1 MHFTKT
7 TMRINLDLPFN
18 RHIQNKKKP
27 VKEAIKLSFLIL
39 FLGLFFSAKAQQSP
53 KYLDPKQPLSVRVS
67 DLMARMTINDKIAQM
82 CQYVGL
88 EHMRD
93 AEKNITEAELLN
105 GHARGFYKD
114 LHSSG
119 VERMVTQGLI
129 GSFLHVLTI
138 DEANHLQKLAEQ
150 SALKIPLLIGIDAI
164 HGNGLMS
171 GSTIYPSPITM
182 ASTFS
187 PSVIEQSFRETAVEM
202 RASGMHWAFSPNV
215 EIARDPRWG
224 RVGETFGEDPHLVS
238 QMGIAAVR
246 GLQMDGWDKD
256 KSVLACI
263 KHLAGGGI
271 GNNGT
276 NASPVEIGEGE
287 LRNVVLAPFKA
298 TIEKTHPFSLM
309 PAHNEINGVPSH
321 GNKWLMTEVARNEYG
336 FDGFIVSDWM
346 DMEALSRKHRLT
358 PTIKEA
364 FQISVDAGVD
374 MHMHGPEFMESM
386 KELVAEKRL
395 SEDRVDAACKKI
407 LEAKFLLGLFE
418 NRYVDK
424 GNVQKTVFTTIH
436 QQTALDIA
444 RKGVVLLKNKNKI
457 LPLSQSRYKNVL
469 VTGPNANNQSIMGD
483 WVFNQ
488 PRENYKTVLDGVIR
502 IASDSK
508 VNFVD
513 VGWNLRNLN
522 SDSIAKAVSHAK
534 NMDLIIVALGEDSF
548 REHWKEKTAGENR
561 DRMDITLWG
570 KQQYLVEE
578 LKKTGKPVVAVL
590 INGRPMATPWLEEN
604 VDAILEA
611 WEPGSFGGQA
621 VAEILYGKVNPSG
634 KLPMTIPRHVG
645 QIPIYYYQKPSQYS
659 HPFIDGSKEAL
670 YDFGY
675 GLSYTSFKYT
685 ALTSNENINY
695 GDSLKV
701 SFTVE
706 NTGDR
711 TGEEITQLYLR
722 DDYSLTTRPVKL
734 LVGFERLNLLPGER
748 KTVHFTLGKEIFG
761 YYNNKGNYVFES
773 GSFTLMAGGSSVNK
787 DQIFSKVDVN

>member
-1 MHFTKT
+1 MLYRRK
-7 TMRINLDLPFN
+7 
-18 RHIQNKKKP
+18 
-27 VKEAIKLSFLIL
+27 
-39 FLGLFFSAKAQQSP
+39 FSADLRKLGSLALTLCFFYSLQAQQKP
-53 KYLDPKQPLSVRVS
+53 KYLNPKQPLEVRVN
-67 DLMARMTINDKIAQM
+67 DLMARMSLDEKIAQM

-93 AEKNITEAELLN
+93 AEKNITEDELLN
-105 GHARGFYKD
+105 GHARGFYKG

-138 DEANHLQKLAEQ
+138 EEANHLQKLAEQ
-150 SALKIPLLIGIDAI
+150 SPLKIPLLIGIDAI

-182 ASTFS
+182 ASTFA
-187 PSVIEQSFRETAVEM
+187 PQAIEKSFRETALEM
-202 RASGMHWAFSPNV
+202 RASGMHWAFSPNI

-224 RVGETFGEDPHLVS
+224 RVGETFGEDPYLVT

-246 GLQMDGWDKD
+246 GLQMDKLDKNQ
-256 KSVLACI
+256 SVLACI

-276 NASPVEIGEGE
+276 NAAPVEIGEGE
-287 LRNVVLAPFKA
+287 LRNVILPPFKA
-298 TIEKTHPFSLM
+298 TIEKTDPFSLM
-309 PAHNEINGVPSH
+309 PAHNEINGIPGH
-321 GNKWLMTEVARNEYG
+321 GNKWLMTDVVRKEYS
-336 FDGFIVSDWM
+336 FEGFIVSDWM

-358 PTIKEA
+358 PTVKEA

-386 KELVAEKRL
+386 KALVAEKKI
-395 SEDRVDAACKKI
+395 SEERVDAACKKI

-418 NRYVDK
+418 NRYTNNS
-424 GNVQKTVFTTIH
+424 NVKKTVFNNQH

-444 RKGVVLLKNKNKI
+444 RKGVVLLKNKNQI
-457 LPLSQSRYKNVL
+457 LPLSQNKYKNIL

-483 WVFNQ
+483 WVFEQ
-488 PRENYKTVLDGVIR
+488 PRENYTTVLDGVKNIG
-502 IASDSK
+502 SGSK

-513 VGWNLRNLN
+513 VGWNLRDLN
-522 SDSIAKAVSHAK
+522 SDSIAKAVSEAA
-534 NMDLIIVALGEDSF
+534 NTDLIIVALGEDSF

-578 LKKTGKPVVAVL
+578 LKKTGKPVVVVL
-590 INGRPMATPWLEEN
+590 INGRPMATPWLEDN

-621 VAEILYGKVNPSG
+621 VAEILYGKINPSG
-634 KLPMTIPRHVG
+634 KLPMTVPRHVG

-685 ALTSNENINY
+685 TLSSSENINY

-734 LVGFERLNLLPGER
+734 LVGFERINLLPGEK
-748 KTVHFTLGKEIFG
+748 KTVSFTLGKDVFG
-761 YYNNKGNYVFES
+761 YYNNKGNYVFEP
-773 GSFTLMAGGSSVNK
+773 GSYTLMAGGSSVTK
-787 DQIFSKVDVN
+787 DQIFNKVNVN